1 MCIRGAV
8 CCLEATNVELRGEEN
23 LMVLSF
29 AFLSAHTNIPF
40 DNSRSC
46 RLPHV
51 CLVSAAGDH
60 TGRGGGNNTEPLP
73 SCSLTSSCYITAAVA
88 EADHQME
95 TFSNLSF
102 PSRGWRCGG
111 DCVGEGGDSL
121 LCLLERKTSDTH
133 GFHGRVSRKREL
145 GA

>member
-1 MCIRGAV
+1 
-8 CCLEATNVELRGEEN
+8 
-23 LMVLSF
+23 MVLSF

-60 TGRGGGNNTEPLP
+60 TGGGAEQHGAASPY
-73 SCSLTSSCYITAAVA
+73 SLTSSCYITAAVA

-111 DCVGEGGDSL
+111 NCVGEGGDSL
-121 LCLLERKTSDTH
+121 LCLLGRKTSETH